1 MATKRTAANT
11 AANVDLTQ
19 ISKRELTKELVRR
32 LQELKKRTKGGPD
45 ADADFASKSA
55 SKEIDRSIAE
65 LNRMVAE
72 FSAACW

>member
-1 MATKRTAANT
+1 MAKRPASD
-11 AANVDLTQ
+11 VDLTQ

-32 LQELKKRTKGGPD
+32 LQELKKRTKGGAEPE
-45 ADADFASKSA
+45 ANFASKSA